1 VSILW
6 STLTWACL
14 LAGGVTLTVIVMA
27 AGILAWPWA
36 RDAWEN
42 LRSRWRRHQVP
53 GLPQDGWLSWE
64 EQEWLKVIEAG
75 YGDAPKALL
84 RRLR

>member
-1 VSILW
+1 VNILW
-6 STLTWACL
+6 TTLTWACL
-14 LAGGVTLTVIVMA
+14 LAGGVLLTAGVAA
-27 AGILAWPWA
+27 AGILLWWQA
-36 RDAWEN
+36 RDGWSN
-42 LRSRWRRHQVP
+42 LRSRLKIRRVP